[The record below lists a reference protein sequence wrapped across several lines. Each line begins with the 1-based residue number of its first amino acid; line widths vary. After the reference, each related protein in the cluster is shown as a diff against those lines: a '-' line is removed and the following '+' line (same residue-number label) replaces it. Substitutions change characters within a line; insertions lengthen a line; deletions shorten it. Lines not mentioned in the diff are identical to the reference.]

1 MMSNQKKMKIMERL
15 ANDPILEMNDDDLEQ
30 LLEAELAKPADE
42 IDSSLVEEILDA
54 LNAPAP
60 TPEQSEAS
68 WQVIKEHFTRQA
80 KARTT
85 RTIKRFGAVAAVVIM
100 IMFVS
105 LRDAEAFRWTLI
117 EKILKPVAETFGIV
131 IDDQESIIPEENE
144 PTLYSIEDAPSE
156 YIEYNSLEDVPET
169 AHGYPIRPNWIPEGF
184 EFSSA
189 SQFIGPDS
197 EIYSIDFFNQDAW
210 FGFRAYIITSDSAI
224 YSQEFERNL
233 DIPIEMQIGNHI
245 VTFYTNATDETQYA
259 FWIHENAH
267 YSLTGNLSVDDI
279 SAFVLCM
286 D

>member
-30 LLEAELAKPADE
+30 LLETELAKPVNE

-85 RTIKRFGAVAAVVIM
+85 RAIKRFGAVAAVVIM

-131 IDDQESIIPEENE
+131 IDDQETIPEENE
-144 PTLYSIEDAPSE
+144 STLYSIEDAPSE
-156 YIEYNSLEDVPET
+156 YIEYSSLEDVPET
-169 AHGYPIRPNWIPEGF
+169 AHGYIIRPKWVPDRFTYVMG
-184 EFSSA
+184 
-189 SQFIGPDS
+189 SQYISIDS
-197 EIYSIDFFNQDAW
+197 EIYSILFSDGQNELV
-210 FGFRAYIITSDSAI
+210 YNVHIILGDDTV
-224 YSQEFERNL
+224 YSYEFERS
-233 DIPIEMQIGNHI
+233 IETPIEKNVGDNR
-245 VTFYTNATDETQYA
+245 VTFYRNENDSTQSV
-259 FWIHENAH
+259 FWIHENGH
-267 YSLTGNLSVDDI
+267 YHLSGRITIDEAVYFI
-279 SAFVLCM
+279 EQLK
-286 D
+286 

>member
-30 LLEAELAKPADE
+30 LLEAELAKPANE

-54 LNAPAP
+54 LNAPVP

-68 WQVIKEHFTRQA
+68 WQVVKEHFTRQA

-85 RTIKRFGAVAAVVIM
+85 RAIKRFGAVAAVVIM

-131 IDDQESIIPEENE
+131 IDDQEIIIPEENE

-156 YIEYNSLEDVPET
+156 FVEYSSLEDVPET
-169 AHGYPIRPNWIPEGF
+169 AHGYLVRPKWIPNGYIL
-184 EFSSA
+184 SNA
-189 SQFIGPDS
+189 SMYSNTDIN
-197 EIYSIDFFNQDAW
+197 IYSLNFENGDSWFSINIDVLNNPD
-210 FGFRAYIITSDSAI
+210 AI
-224 YSQEFERNL
+224 YSHEFERNL
-233 DIPIEMQIGNHI
+233 EVPVEVQIGQHN
-245 VTFYTNATDETQYA
+245 VTIYDNAKDKYLSA
-259 FWIHENAH
+259 FWIYENA
-267 YSLTGNLSVDDI
+267 YYYLSGCLTVDEVI
-279 SAFVLCM
+279 SIVESM
-286 D
+286 E

>member
-85 RTIKRFGAVAAVVIM
+85 RAIKRFGAVAAVVIM

-144 PTLYSIEDAPSE
+144 STLYSIEDAPSE
-156 YIEYNSLEDVPET
+156 YIEYDSLEDVPKT
-169 AHGYPIRPNWIPEGF
+169 AHGYLIRPNWIPEGF

-197 EIYSIDFFNQDAW
+197 EIYSLDFTNNDSW
-210 FGFRAYIITSDSAI
+210 FTFRVHVILDESTI
-224 YSQEFERNL
+224 YSHEFERNL
-233 DIPIEMQIGNHI
+233 DIPIEIQIGNHT
-245 VTFYTNATDETQYA
+245 VTFYTNASDDYQSA
-259 FWIHENAH
+259 FWIHENAYYYLIGEIH
-267 YSLTGNLSVDDI
+267 PNDI
-279 SAFVLCM
+279 DTLVRSM
-286 D
+286 E

>member
-1 MMSNQKKMKIMERL
+1 MMSNQKKMKIMEHL

-30 LLEAELAKPADE
+30 LLEAELAKPANE

-60 TPEQSEAS
+60 TSEQSEAS

-85 RTIKRFGAVAAVVIM
+85 RAIKRFGAVAAVVIM

-131 IDDQESIIPEENE
+131 IDDQEIIIPEENE

-156 YIEYNSLEDVPET
+156 YIEYSLLEDVPET
-169 AHGYPIRPNWIPEGF
+169 AHGYLIKPNWIPEGF

-189 SQFIGPDS
+189 SQFICPDS
-197 EIYSIDFFNQDAW
+197 EIYSLDFTRQDTWFNL
-210 FGFRAYIITSDSAI
+210 RVYIITCESTI

-233 DIPIEMQIGNHI
+233 DVPIEKQIGSHL
-245 VTFYTNATDETQYA
+245 VTVYTNAEEDYLSA
-259 FWIHENAH
+259 FWIHENAD
-267 YSLTGNLSVDDI
+267 YRIVGNIPVNELYQFI
-279 SAFVLCM
+279 EAM
-286 D
+286 E